1 MTISANQPYFLPYL
15 PYWQL
20 IDCADTF
27 LIGDDYAFM
36 KQSWIARNRIRV
48 NGRVQYFRIEVADQS
63 CHRLIRDT
71 RILPLD
77 PADKLRT
84 LEMAYHKAPCFADG
98 YALAERVLGYKSLNL
113 NDFLTHSIRQV
124 CDYLYITTNI
134 GFTSGVPGNSALRFD
149 ERIYHFCAHY
159 GADRYVNASGGTRLY
174 SPAKFRAHGL
184 QLDFIHSD
192 ILPYEQF
199 GGVAVPGLSVID
211 AVMFVPREQLRDML
225 DQRSF
230 RHE

>member
-1 MTISANQPYFLPYL
+1 MTIAANQPYFLPYL

-20 IDCADTF
+20 IDCADLF

-36 KQSWIARNRIRV
+36 KLSWIPRNLIMV
-48 NGRVQYFRIEVADQS
+48 NGRVQYFRIEVEDQS

-71 RILPLD
+71 RIKPVVG
-77 PADKLRT
+77 DKLRT
-84 LEMAYHKAPCFADG
+84 IEMAYHKAPFFSGG
-98 YALAERVLGYKSLNL
+98 YALAERILGYDSLNL

-124 CDYLYITTNI
+124 CDYLYISTPI
-134 GFTSGVPGNSALRFD
+134 GFTSDVPGNSDLRFD

-159 GADRYVNASGGTRLY
+159 GADRYVNATGGRALY
-174 SPAKFRAHGL
+174 SPEKFRARGI

-192 ILPYEQF
+192 VQPYRHF
-199 GGVAVPGLSVID
+199 GDALVSGLSVID
-211 AVMFVPREQLRDML
+211 AVMFNSREQLRDML

-230 RHE
+230 GNG